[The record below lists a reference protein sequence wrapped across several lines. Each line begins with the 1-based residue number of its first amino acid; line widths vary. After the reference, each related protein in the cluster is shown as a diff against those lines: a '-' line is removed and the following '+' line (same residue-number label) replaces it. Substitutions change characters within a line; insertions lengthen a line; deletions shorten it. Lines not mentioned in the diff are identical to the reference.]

1 MVWASGG
8 GVLGLWV
15 TGLSWWDRA
24 YQKEVRPATHMS
36 IKLNILTS
44 PMSADF
50 GTCDTSGGT
59 ARQLR
64 GTVVKYATVLLPRG

>member
-8 GVLGLWV
+8 GAGALG
-15 TGLSWWDRA
+15 DRA
-24 YQKEVRPATHMS
+24 ELVVQGGRLATYMS
-36 IKLNILTS
+36 TELNILTS

-64 GTVVKYATVLLPRG
+64 GTVEKYATLLLPRG